1 MSGPSRIPA
10 PPITPGEVLRE
21 SVLVRFGIT
30 QDRLADALG
39 VSRFSVNQIVNS
51 KRAVTSE
58 MALRLAR
65 VTSTSP
71 EFWLNLQRDTD
82 IYEARRRLGKVVLS
96 LKVLQRPNDAND
108 KV

>member
-1 MSGPSRIPA
+1 
-10 PPITPGEVLRE
+10 
-21 SVLVRFGIT
+21 
-30 QDRLADALG
+30 
-39 VSRFSVNQIVNS
+39 VNQIVNS

>member
-1 MSGPSRIPA
+1 
-10 PPITPGEVLRE
+10 
-21 SVLVRFGIT
+21 
-30 QDRLADALG
+30 
-39 VSRFSVNQIVNS
+39 
-51 KRAVTSE
+51 